1 MVDIEGDA
9 LAERDKSLQIYAR
22 WDARIRKSLRALIT
36 EALITEALIAEHRRQ
51 PRGQHGDALAR
62 VLNYFRRAPLTRK
75 YVVLCTVPHVEWK
88 IAELSGRRGDPPRV
102 IDDRSFTSEAEAL

>member
-1 MVDIEGDA
+1 MVDIAGDT
-9 LAERDKSLQIYAR
+9 LAERDKSLQVYAR
-22 WDARIRKSLRALIT
+22 WDARIRKSLR
-36 EALITEALIAEHRRQ
+36 ALITEALIAEHRRQ